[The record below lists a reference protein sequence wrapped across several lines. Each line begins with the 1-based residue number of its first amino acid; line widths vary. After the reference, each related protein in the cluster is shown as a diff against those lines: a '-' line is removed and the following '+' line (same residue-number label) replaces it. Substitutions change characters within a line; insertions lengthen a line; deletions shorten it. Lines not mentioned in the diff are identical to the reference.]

1 MGTRSVD
8 WTAQTVGMIGCAGII
23 TEKLMSHEVKTGWC
37 FFDKLVTEMLETFL
51 SFVLVGKPDAV
62 N

>member
-1 MGTRSVD
+1 
-8 WTAQTVGMIGCAGII
+8 
-23 TEKLMSHEVKTGWC
+23 MSHEVKTGWC